1 MIIKQIQNLI
11 NNTIKMLFPNCSIN
25 QYLVEKCKNIKNGD
39 YATNVAMVLAKHLK
53 KNPVEIAN
61 DLINVFKENSYFKK
75 IEFSNPG
82 FINFW
87 LSNETKSFLINDIIN
102 NGKIYGKFPAK
113 NVNYSVEYVSANPT
127 GYLHIGHARNA
138 VLGNCLINILKWY
151 GYNVVSEYVV
161 NDAGNQMNNLATAV
175 FIRYKQLLGYNI
187 VLPEDSYHGDE
198 IKMVARMLY
207 KTYKNDF
214 ENCYINDDNRISDPL
229 AEYKIRWFAREVFL
243 DIIKNDLKDL
253 GVVIEKY
260 FSEYEIHK
268 NNLINDVISLLKKRG
283 VVYIKEGATWLST
296 SKFGDDKDRVLIKS
310 NGSPTYFAPD
320 IFYHKYKFSTNNT
333 DICVDVWGADHYSYI
348 TRMKAA
354 MECLGI
360 DKDKLVIIC
369 MQMVKLLKDGKEFKM
384 SKRTGTSLT
393 TRDLIDS
400 IGKDAARWF
409 LVSQSCN
416 NHIEIDVDVAT
427 KKDNNNPLYYV
438 QYAHAR
444 ANQLLEKKVLERPMN
459 FNNLNSE
466 IEREIINELSYFKYT
481 IENCAITYE
490 PYKLTVYLYNLAKL
504 FHNYYSNNKVF
515 DNTNVNANEQYYLIK
530 AIKQVIQNGLLILG
544 ISAPNKM

>member
-1 MIIKQIQNLI
+1 MHKILI
-11 NNTIKMLFPNCSIN
+11 VEQDRALNNGIALALKAESYLFL
-25 QYLVEKCKNIKNGD
+25 QAFGLKEAD
-39 YATNVAMVLAKHLK
+39 ELLK
-53 KNPVEIAN
+53 K
-61 DLINVFKENSYFKK
+61 
-75 IEFSNPG
+75 
-82 FINFW
+82 
-87 LSNETKSFLINDIIN
+87 
-102 NGKIYGKFPAK
+102 
-113 NVNYSVEYVSANPT
+113 
-127 GYLHIGHARNA
+127 
-138 VLGNCLINILKWY
+138 
-151 GYNVVSEYVV
+151 
-161 NDAGNQMNNLATAV
+161 Q
-175 FIRYKQLLGYNI
+175 
-187 VLPEDSYHGDE
+187 
-198 IKMVARMLY
+198 
-207 KTYKNDF
+207 
-214 ENCYINDDNRISDPL
+214 
-229 AEYKIRWFAREVFL
+229 
-243 DIIKNDLKDL
+243 
-253 GVVIEKY
+253 KY

-268 NNLINDVISLLKKRG
+268 NNLIDDVISLLKKRG
-283 VVYIKEGATWLST
+283 VVYTKEGATWLST

-360 DKDKLVIIC
+360 DKDKLIIIC

-384 SKRTGTSLT
+384 SKRSGTSLT

-504 FHNYYSNNKVF
+504 FHNYYSK
-515 DNTNVNANEQYYLIK
+515 YLC
-530 AIKQVIQNGLLILG
+530 L
-544 ISAPNKM
+544 